1 MWGRQLRSASSL
13 HSAALSGPSA
23 EAHGRPGPEA
33 HEIAILHGPL
43 WEATMQYRR
52 WLAVVLLSLV
62 TPRVHAQ
69 MGQAGGGFASFGS
82 VHIYVVY
89 ANDRKAG
96 ANLVVRLMQGSS
108 STPEQT
114 TFTND
119 QGKADFRNV
128 PVGMYHVSVTG
139 DGIETTESDEF
150 EVDSR
155 KVTQSQ
161 YVTVHPTQGPEAKA
175 GTSTSGTV
183 SASELKVPIKAR
195 KELDKANE
203 AISRQDWSKAIE
215 SLNKAI
221 AIYPQYAS
229 AYNNLGVVYAHMN
242 DVVRE
247 QQALVKAVSLDDH
260 FAAACQ
266 NLVKVYLRERAYPQ
280 AETLLGKGLSV
291 EPNNGQYLM
300 LMADVQF
307 MEGHY
312 DAAIASAK
320 KVHALPNNHPATAH
334 YIAAKAYE
342 QENRPKEA
350 MAEFQTFLK
359 EEPTGPRADHVRGDL
374 AKMQASAPVT
384 SANAQ

>member
-1 MWGRQLRSASSL
+1 
-13 HSAALSGPSA
+13 
-23 EAHGRPGPEA
+23 
-33 HEIAILHGPL
+33 
-43 WEATMQYRR
+43 MQYRR

-128 PVGMYHVSVTG
+128 PIGMYHVSVTG
-139 DGIETTESDEF
+139 DGIETKESDEF

-161 YVTVHPTQGPEAKA
+161 YVTVHQLAGAEAA
-175 GTSTSGTV
+175 AETSKSGMV
-183 SASELKVPIKAR
+183 SASELQVPIKAR

-203 AISRQDWSKAIE
+203 AISRQEWSKAIE

-247 QQALVKAVSLDDH
+247 QQALEKAVSLDDH
-260 FAAACQ
+260 FSAACQ
-266 NLVKVYLRERAYPQ
+266 NLVKVYLRQRAYPQ
-280 AETLLGKGLSV
+280 AETLLGKGLNV
-291 EPNNGQYLM
+291 DPNNGQYLM
-300 LMADVQF
+300 LMADVQY

-312 DAAIASAK
+312 DAAIATAQ
-320 KVHALPNNHPATAH
+320 KVHALPNDHPATAH
-334 YIAAKAYE
+334 YIAGKAYE
-342 QENRPKEA
+342 QEHRSQDA
-350 MAEFQTFLK
+350 LAEFQMFLK
-359 EEPTGPRADHVRGDL
+359 EEPTGPRADHVRSDIT
-374 AKMQASAPVT
+374 KMQGPAAVVSP
-384 SANAQ
+384 SPQ

>member
-1 MWGRQLRSASSL
+1 VGLATASGSSL
-13 HSAALSGPSA
+13 HSATLSGFFA
-23 EAHGRPGPEA
+23 EAHGSLDA
-33 HEIAILHGPL
+33 DEIAILHGHL
-43 WEATMQYRR
+43 WEATMQYQR
-52 WLAVVLLSLV
+52 WLIVVLLSLV

-69 MGQAGGGFASFGS
+69 MGTAGGGFSTFGS
-82 VHIYVVY
+82 VHVHVVY

-108 STPEQT
+108 NTPEQT

-128 PVGMYHVSVTG
+128 PVGMYHVSVSG
-139 DGIETTESDEF
+139 DGIEAMESDEF

-161 YVTVHPTQGPEAKA
+161 YVTVHQIQGSEAKSES
-175 GTSTSGTV
+175 STSGTV
-183 SASELKVPIKAR
+183 SASELKVPDKAR

-203 AISRQDWSKAIE
+203 AISRQEWSKAIE

-247 QQALVKAVSLDDH
+247 QQALEKAVSLDDH
-260 FAAACQ
+260 FVAACQ
-266 NLVKVYLRERAYPQ
+266 NLVKVYLRQRAYPQ

-300 LMADVQF
+300 LMADVQY

-312 DAAIASAK
+312 DAAIATAK
-320 KVHALPNNHPATAH
+320 KVHALPNDHPATAH

-342 QENRPKEA
+342 QEHRSQDA
-350 MAEFQTFLK
+350 LAEFQVFLK
-359 EEPTGPRADHVRGDL
+359 EEPTGPRADHVRSDIT
-374 AKMQASAPVT
+374 KMQGSAAVVAKNP
-384 SANAQ
+384 Q